1 MRVDI
6 VHMLNEGGLVQHQ
19 ITLDL
24 IKFHELDGG
33 DACLV
38 MKQPSAIFPT
48 VEGYAANIQMN
59 IMEVDEDEL
68 EDNVGVVTKIG
79 I

>member
-48 VEGYAANIQMN
+48 VEGYAANI
-59 IMEVDEDEL
+59 
-68 EDNVGVVTKIG
+68 
-79 I
+79 